1 MTNDWS
7 LKKLHRLIL
16 SSQAWQRASG
26 PVPAPAQQKDPD
38 NQLYSRFTPRRLSAE
53 ELRDS
58 MLLVSGELNP
68 KRGGLPVR
76 PLINM
81 EIAMQPRHIMG
92 SVAPAWQPS
101 RTPAERNRRSI
112 YTERIRTLRD
122 PMMEVFNQPGL
133 DTSCER
139 RDASTITP
147 QAFTLLN
154 SRNSFDRA
162 LAFANRVKNEA
173 NGDIDQQVG
182 LAFRL
187 AFGRRA
193 TPKELSRC
201 QSHYSDMLRRHAR
214 QTPTPTKLPGYV
226 IREMVEEMTGLT
238 FYWVEDLDLHQDHV
252 ADLKPW
258 DVSVEVRALA
268 DVCLVLLNS
277 NEFIYLY

>member
-1 MTNDWS
+1 
-7 LKKLHRLIL
+7 
-16 SSQAWQRASG
+16 
-26 PVPAPAQQKDPD
+26 
-38 NQLYSRFTPRRLSAE
+38 
-53 ELRDS
+53 

-187 AFGRRA
+187 AAG
-193 TPKELSRC
+193 S
-201 QSHYSDMLRRHAR
+201 AR
-214 QTPTPTKLPGYV
+214 
-226 IREMVEEMTGLT
+226 
-238 FYWVEDLDLHQDHV
+238 
-252 ADLKPW
+252 
-258 DVSVEVRALA
+258 S
-268 DVCLVLLNS
+268 
-277 NEFIYLY
+277 